1 MNEIL
6 LTNESLFVPNDK
18 FIVDN
23 MLTDEDLGLN

>member
-6 LTNESLFVPNDK
+6 LTNESLFVSNDK